1 MSCQQYC
8 CHSTVRVRAAV
19 KTLKQAIKHYE
30 VALSGEVAAGGKSLL
45 QREETFFLCLQK
57 IKSSVRRVSV

>member
-45 QREETFFLCLQK
+45 QREETFFCACRK
-57 IKSSVRRVSV
+57 